1 MSELDFVGKFLSLAA
16 LNEPKLASNYRKPL
30 HEVTNLGV
38 SLPPLRYKYDPSKS
52 HSKSISKVVEV
63 TIKSIKAPKFVHSKS
78 FESTDTVGQIKE
90 FLVETES
97 EIYTTGQIKLL
108 LKGKVL
114 HDTQLV
120 SDLNQDKISL
130 VAMVSKAEKPVETA
144 PLPKPAQEP
153 EPELELMDVDM
164 EDPQLDLSSQT
175 DIDLPWDKIRTVL
188 ESSLDAST
196 ASVALGRLQKGWELS
211 K

>member
-1 MSELDFVGKFLSLAA
+1 M
-16 LNEPKLASNYRKPL
+16 
-30 HEVTNLGV
+30 
-38 SLPPLRYKYDPSKS
+38 
-52 HSKSISKVVEV
+52 
-63 TIKSIKAPKFVHSKS
+63 
-78 FESTDTVGQIKE
+78 GQIKE
-90 FLVETES
+90 FLVETEP